1 MSVLC
6 IADSNELDQ
15 RIMKLNLLK
24 FPIFKH
30 VLHFYRDAELLS
42 YLKENR
48 NDTSNLPDV
57 LLLDLNIQQQS
68 QPNILESLQ
77 SLYPNFRKKPDVYI
91 ISASIL
97 PKDINKALSYEFVQ
111 DYITKPV
118 TKDILRQIVTGTRP
132 YVYR

>member
-30 VLHFYRDAELLS
+30 VLHFYRDAELLN

-48 NDTSNLPDV
+48 NDASNLPDV
-57 LLLDLNIQQQS
+57 LLLDLNTQQQN
-68 QPNILESLQ
+68 QANILEALQ
-77 SLYPNFRKKPDVYI
+77 FVYPTLRKKTEVYI

-97 PKDINKALSYEFVQ
+97 PKDINKALSYEFVK
-111 DYITKPV
+111 DYISKPV

>member
-30 VLHFYRDAELLS
+30 VLHFYRDAELLN

-48 NDTSNLPDV
+48 NDASNLPDV
-57 LLLDLNIQQQS
+57 LLLDLNTQQQN
-68 QPNILESLQ
+68 QANILEALQ
-77 SLYPNFRKKPDVYI
+77 FVYPTLRKKTEVYI

-97 PKDINKALSYEFVQ
+97 PKDIS
-111 DYITKPV
+111 KPV